1 MWQRKSWGKKN
12 LIGGSA
18 GSFSEDRPLGWDPV
32 AAKAAIGRA
41 MEWPAAEATAASGGN
56 REPMLGQ
63 RPAECKARSRAAA
76 YAGSRNPYFV
86 SEEKAAGASG
96 HRLYFLLLKS
106 GKCAIL

>member
-41 MEWPAAEATAASGGN
+41 MEWPATTVTAAIGGSKELLLGPWPARRKHKRSGCWVPQP
-56 REPMLGQ
+56 EL
-63 RPAECKARSRAAA
+63 
-76 YAGSRNPYFV
+76 V